1 MNIDK
6 IKIDYYL
13 NTNKK
18 NLFELK
24 HDSHFLKILGKN
36 IDLINEIILDNIL
49 NDINAIID
57 FLYYIKNDEDKY
69 NFLLIPSAAVTSTVT
84 TLFPTFK
91 SVLPTILTLDFSL
104 FVIALTSILVALFG
118 TFKV

>member
-6 IKIDYYL
+6 IKIYYYL

-36 IDLINEIILDNIL
+36 IDLINEIIPLIININPST
-49 NDINAIID
+49 ND
-57 FLYYIKNDEDKY
+57 KNVW
-69 NFLLIPSAAVTSTVT
+69 LR
-84 TLFPTFK
+84 
-91 SVLPTILTLDFSL
+91 
-104 FVIALTSILVALFG
+104 
-118 TFKV
+118 

>member
-6 IKIDYYL
+6 IKIGYYL

-36 IDLINEIILDNIL
+36 PE
-49 NDINAIID
+49 DI
-57 FLYYIKNDEDKY
+57 
-69 NFLLIPSAAVTSTVT
+69 FLL
-84 TLFPTFK
+84 
-91 SVLPTILTLDFSL
+91 TIDNNKKINYYL
-104 FVIALTSILVALFG
+104 
-118 TFKV
+118 K

>member
-6 IKIDYYL
+6 IKIGYYL
-13 NTNKK
+13 NKNKK

-57 FLYYIKNDEDKY
+57 FLYYIKIFYD
-69 NFLLIPSAAVTSTVT
+69 I
-84 TLFPTFK
+84 
-91 SVLPTILTLDFSL
+91 TI
-104 FVIALTSILVALFG
+104 FVFIHFIIIR
-118 TFKV
+118 